1 MTYAVKAD
9 VYEWLHEHMDGRRHV
24 FTRRE
29 LDLVEQVASKQL
41 TTLQAAQQLGVHR
54 TTFNAWML
62 QLGYRERSKRH
73 ESTWKMKIPWDSPLR
88 CQRCGILLQYVDYHR
103 DGLCDWCLE
112 TPMPA
117 DDECVTDPAEAMR
130 HMLDALATHEDAVA
144 IMERRVS

>member
-29 LDLVEQVASKQL
+29 LDLIEQVASKQL

-62 QLGYRERSKRH
+62 QLGYRERSKRR
-73 ESTWKMKIPWDSPLR
+73 ENENTWKMRIPWDSPLR
-88 CQRCGILLQYVDYHR
+88 CKRCGILLKFTEWQR
-103 DGLCDWCLE
+103 DGVCDMCYE
-112 TPMPA
+112 
-117 DDECVTDPAEAMR
+117 DEAELSAITG
-130 HMLDALATHEDAVA
+130 DTAVA
-144 IMERRVS
+144 YIYDEEVSRG